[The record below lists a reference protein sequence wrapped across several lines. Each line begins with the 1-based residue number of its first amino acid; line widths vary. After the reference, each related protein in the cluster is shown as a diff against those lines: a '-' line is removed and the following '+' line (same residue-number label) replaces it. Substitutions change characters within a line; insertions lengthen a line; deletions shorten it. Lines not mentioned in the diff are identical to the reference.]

1 MPRKRTAPLT
11 DLPDRYFVKELAG
24 ENPPSIPAM
33 KRLYELASSLYGLC
47 PWRVLDESQLIL
59 VRDSVSGELCYCSVM
74 GMLGEVYSVHAYIG
88 TESLRLFRRMQAE
101 EITDAGE
108 FFATQHSV
116 SVEFVP
122 KAELERPD
130 RELLAALGH
139 PQGRGLASPI
149 FRTIRPGF
157 HPWFVTEEEA
167 RTLAECIRA
176 VIVVSAAVSSQKSAK
191 FWDLAGTYPMVS
203 RMEGAE
209 PRYQVDLV
217 KAVLPA
223 EPPTMPVRL
232 EEETLRPLRSQD
244 YTVRGV
250 MELDHMLTGIPIGKK
265 GERSACAAIA
275 LAVDAESGM
284 VLAPDLNDSSV
295 AAGDALARVFL
306 NAVQASHTLP
316 KEVRVRSQSLKDCL
330 TPLME
335 SFGVAVRV
343 TGRLPAADEARSS
356 LLGYLQG
363 GSPGR

>member
-1 MPRKRTAPLT
+1 
-11 DLPDRYFVKELAG
+11 VKELAG
-24 ENPPSIPAM
+24 ENPPSLPAM
-33 KRLYELASSLYGLC
+33 KRLYELASNLYGLH

-88 TESLRLFRRMQAE
+88 TESLRLFRRMQVE
-101 EITDAGE
+101 EITEAGE

-122 KAELERPD
+122 KAELERQD

-176 VIVVSAAVSSQKSAK
+176 VIVICAEVASQESAK
-191 FWDLAGTYPMVS
+191 FWELADTYPMVT

-223 EPPTMPVRL
+223 EPPVMPVRL

-250 MELDHMLTGIPIGKK
+250 MELDHILTGTPIGKK
-265 GERSACAAIA
+265 GERNSCAAFA
-275 LAVDAESGM
+275 LAVDAESGII
-284 VLAPDLNDSSV
+284 LAPDVSDSSI

-306 NAVQASHTLP
+306 RVVQASRTLP
-316 KEVRVRSQSLKDCL
+316 NEVWVRTQKLKDCL
-330 TPLME
+330 APLME
-335 SFGVAVRV
+335 SFGVAIRV
-343 TGRLPAADEARSS
+343 AGRLPASDEARSS
-356 LLGYLQG
+356 LLGFLQG
-363 GSPGR
+363 GSRGR

>member
-1 MPRKRTAPLT
+1 MPRKRTAPAT

-24 ENPPSIPAM
+24 ENPPSVAAM
-33 KRLYELASSLYGLC
+33 KRLYELASNLYGLQ
-47 PWRVLDESQLIL
+47 PWRLLDESQLIL
-59 VRDSVSGELCYCSVM
+59 LRDSVSGELCYCSIM

-88 TESLRLFRRMQAE
+88 TESLRLFRRMEAE

-122 KAELERPD
+122 KAGLERQD

-176 VIVVSAAVSSQKSAK
+176 VIVVCAAVAGRESTK
-191 FWDLAGTYPMVS
+191 FWDLADTYPMVT
-203 RMEGAE
+203 RMEEAE

-223 EPPTMPVRL
+223 ESPTLPVGL
-232 EEETLRPLRSQD
+232 EEEMLRPLRGQD

-250 MELDHMLTGIPIGKK
+250 MELDHMLTGTPIGKK

-316 KEVRVRSQSLKDCL
+316 KEVRVRSQRLKECL

-335 SFGVAVRV
+335 FFGVAVRV

>member
-1 MPRKRTAPLT
+1 MPRKRTAIAT

-24 ENPPSIPAM
+24 ENPPSFAAM
-33 KRLYELASSLYGLC
+33 QRLYELASKLYGVQ
-47 PWRVLDESQLIL
+47 PWGLLDESQLIL

-101 EITDAGE
+101 QLTDAGE

-116 SVEFVP
+116 SMEFVR
-122 KAELERPD
+122 KAELERQD

-167 RTLAECIRA
+167 RTLAECIGA
-176 VIVVSAAVSSQKSAK
+176 VIVICAAVASQESTK
-191 FWDLAGTYPMVS
+191 FWDLADTYPMVT

-209 PRYQVDLV
+209 PRYRVDLV

-223 EPPTMPVRL
+223 EPPILQVRL
-232 EEETLRPLRSQD
+232 EEATLRRLRSQD
-244 YTVRGV
+244 YMVRGV
-250 MELDHMLTGIPIGKK
+250 MELDHILTGTPIGKK
-265 GERSACAAIA
+265 GERSASAAIA
-275 LAVDAESGM
+275 LAVDAESGV
-284 VLAPDLNDSSV
+284 VLAPDAHRSSV

-306 NAVQASHTLP
+306 NAVQANHTLP
-316 KEVRVRSQSLKDCL
+316 KEVRVRCQRLKECL

-335 SFGVAVRV
+335 SFGVAIRV
-343 TGRLPAADEARSS
+343 AGRLPAADEARSS
-356 LLGYLQG
+356 LLGYLQVDAR
-363 GSPGR
+363 GR